1 MTQAF
6 LNLQQL
12 NARFE
17 TEFSEAQ
24 KQILTN
30 DFLIKGKAVSNFEA
44 AFAAYCGT
52 QFCVGTGNGL
62 DALILILKAYIGL
75 GKLKAGDEVIVPA
88 NTYIA
93 TILAIKHAGLTPILT
108 DADPDDFNID
118 LVQLQKN
125 ITPKTK
131 AILLVHLYGQ
141 LAKMDEIKQIADQHA
156 LLLIEDAAQA
166 HGAVDVSGKKA
177 GNLSDA
183 AAFSFYPT
191 KNLGA
196 LGDAGAVTTNDAD
209 LANMVAQLGDYG
221 RVHKFENT
229 HIGHNSRLD
238 SLQAAFL
245 SIKLKH
251 LDADNAMRR
260 ANAKR
265 YLNEITHP
273 LITLPKVN
281 MLASHVFHQFV
292 VRCSRRDDLKK
303 YLLAHGIETDI
314 HYPIPPHRQKA
325 LPSLHKLSFSVTERL
340 HNTVLSL
347 PIYPTLEDKA
357 LTRIISVLNSID
369 F

>member
-1 MTQAF
+1 MTQPF

-17 TEFSEAQ
+17 KSFLEAQ
-24 KQILTN
+24 KKVLTE
-30 DFLIKGKAVSNFEA
+30 DFLIKGKAVSDFET

-52 QFCVGTGNGL
+52 RFCVGTGNGL
-62 DALILILKAYIGL
+62 DALILILKAYIAL
-75 GKLKAGDEVIVPA
+75 GKLKKGSEVIVPA

-93 TILAIKHAGLTPILT
+93 TILAIKHAGLHPILT

-118 LVQLQKN
+118 LVDLQKK
-125 ITPKTK
+125 ISPKTR
-131 AILLVHLYGQ
+131 AILVVHLYGQ
-141 LAKMDEIKQIADQHA
+141 LAKMDEIKQIAKKHA

-166 HGAVDVSGKKA
+166 HGATDLFGKKA

-209 LANMVAQLGDYG
+209 LANLIAQLGNYG
-221 RVHKFENT
+221 RTHKYENAYL
-229 HIGHNSRLD
+229 GHNSRLD

-245 SIKLKH
+245 SIKLVH
-251 LDADNAMRR
+251 LDADNALRT

-265 YLNEITHP
+265 YLREISNP
-273 LITLPKVN
+273 IIDLPKVH
-281 MLASHVFHQFV
+281 LFAAHVFHQFV
-292 VRCSRRDDLKK
+292 VRCVRRDDLKN
-303 YLLAHGIETDI
+303 YLQAHGVETDI

-325 LPSLHKLSFSVTERL
+325 LRTLHKHAFPVTERL
-340 HNTVLSL
+340 HQTVLSL
-347 PIYPTLEDKA
+347 PVYPTLDDDA
-357 LTRIISVLNSID
+357 LTRIISLLNNYA
-369 F
+369 